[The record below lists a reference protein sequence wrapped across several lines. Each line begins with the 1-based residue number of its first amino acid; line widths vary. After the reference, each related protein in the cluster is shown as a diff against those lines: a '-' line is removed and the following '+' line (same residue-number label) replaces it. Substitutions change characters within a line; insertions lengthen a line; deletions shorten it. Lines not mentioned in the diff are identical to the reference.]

1 MMSRP
6 FKNSAH
12 VEILAYVV
20 PHLFCSCRVVVYRL
34 CVSNCFSTSQ
44 GLPFLT
50 RGGGRKRIVHK
61 SHEMYGLVKFDLSA
75 N

>member
-1 MMSRP
+1 MSRP

-50 RGGGRKRIVHK
+50 RGGGKRIVHK